1 MSHVCNVAEPAQKEN
16 GLDSLVDTISIEKVA
31 YTMCIF
37 SAQAYCGQR
46 KMVRYLTLGNVGT
59 IE

>member
-1 MSHVCNVAEPAQKEN
+1 MSDVCNVTEPAQKEN

-46 KMVRYLTLGNVGT
+46 MMVRYLG
-59 IE
+59 